1 MAAAFA
7 HTFWWSVGAIL
18 IAFIPTLFLPN
29 HAARAVP
36 AHADEG
42 EAGNGPAG
50 DGRAGSEDPGTRVA
64 GAMLD

>member
-7 HTFWWSVGAIL
+7 HTFWWSIGAIL

-29 HAARAVP
+29 HAAAAVP
-36 AHADEG
+36 ATPTERRRATETRRR
-42 EAGNGPAG
+42 GPG
-50 DGRAGSEDPGTRVA
+50 PRVA

>member
-18 IAFIPTLFLPN
+18 IAFVPTLFLPN
-29 HAARAVP
+29 HAASAVP
-36 AHADEG
+36 AHAEENNKDG
-42 EAGNGPAG
+42 ET
-50 DGRAGSEDPGTRVA
+50 GTPVA